1 MPPRPPES
9 ILPVATDVPFFVL
22 NYPAGS
28 AHTADFGMV
37 RSAEC
42 RLAASHPRQVR
53 YALTSVHTGPSGGR
67 RVTGIYLSCYPAR
80 SRTDHHVCNIRATRR
95 LMTRSGNLFAGIRS
109 YGLIVNRLH
118 RDLHHILKRGQ

>member
-1 MPPRPPES
+1 
-9 ILPVATDVPFFVL
+9 VPFFVL

-28 AHTADFGMV
+28 AHMADFGMV
-37 RSAEC
+37 RSAEY

-53 YALTSVHTGPSGGR
+53 YALTSVHTDPSGGR
-67 RVTGIYLSCYPAR
+67 RVTGIYLYCYPAR